1 MNNKIL
7 FVDDEKNILEAYQR
21 ILYKRYKILTADN
34 GEQALAYIK
43 KNGPFAVIVSDYRM
57 PNMNGNQFLEAAK
70 KIAPD
75 SVRVMLTGQADLSAT
90 VEAINKGSIF
100 RFIEKPCPTDQLVSI
115 LDAAIEQHRL
125 ITAEKELLENTLRGS
140 IKVLI
145 DILSIVNPNGFSIS
159 SKLKEITFRIAR
171 HMNITD
177 TWELELTSALS
188 QIGCVAVP
196 PEILY
201 KKYTGEPLD
210 DKEEKLFLSHPQ
222 IGKNLL
228 ANIPRLENISE
239 SIYYQMH
246 KFKAEDKLPGSLTG
260 EDIPLYARIL
270 KVAID
275 YDMHIRSGKQSTE
288 AVEEMRSRTNWY
300 DPAVLVALESEYLF
314 TDQVRRI
321 RSIKVKE
328 IVTGMILAEDVKT
341 DKGALLMRKGFEITE
356 VLKARLLSYAQY
368 HSVAEP
374 IKIIEFGKNS

>member
-21 ILYKRYKILTADN
+21 ILYKKYKILTADN
-34 GEQALAYIK
+34 GEQAIAYIK

-115 LDAAIEQHRL
+115 LDAALEQHRL

-196 PEILY
+196 P
-201 KKYTGEPLD
+201 
-210 DKEEKLFLSHPQ
+210 
-222 IGKNLL
+222 
-228 ANIPRLENISE
+228 
-239 SIYYQMH
+239 
-246 KFKAEDKLPGSLTG
+246 
-260 EDIPLYARIL
+260 
-270 KVAID
+270 
-275 YDMHIRSGKQSTE
+275 
-288 AVEEMRSRTNWY
+288 
-300 DPAVLVALESEYLF
+300 
-314 TDQVRRI
+314 
-321 RSIKVKE
+321 
-328 IVTGMILAEDVKT
+328 
-341 DKGALLMRKGFEITE
+341 
-356 VLKARLLSYAQY
+356 
-368 HSVAEP
+368 
-374 IKIIEFGKNS
+374 

>member
-1 MNNKIL
+1 
-7 FVDDEKNILEAYQR
+7 
-21 ILYKRYKILTADN
+21 
-34 GEQALAYIK
+34 
-43 KNGPFAVIVSDYRM
+43 
-57 PNMNGNQFLEAAK
+57 
-70 KIAPD
+70 
-75 SVRVMLTGQADLSAT
+75 
-90 VEAINKGSIF
+90 
-100 RFIEKPCPTDQLVSI
+100 
-115 LDAAIEQHRL
+115 
-125 ITAEKELLENTLRGS
+125 
-140 IKVLI
+140 
-145 DILSIVNPNGFSIS
+145 ILSIVNPNGFSIS

-201 KKYTGEPLD
+201 KKYTGEPLE